1 MGLCQSDLAV
11 SAENPQSA
19 IENEPDDRVQ
29 DVDAKSNNGFVY
41 VESRTSLSSNKDDPD
56 SRQVEDGIID
66 NKIDVSESPKSE
78 SSFARSSVINFNESS
93 EDSIL
98 DDEIL
103 EQRLVALKD
112 DSEKRTLRSVIR
124 TPKCPV
130 DPGMPTQYQ
139 LVFSDAEM
147 YEFFEINAEQY
158 EHDAHIRFAKNGE
171 TKVVVCGI
179 F

>member
-19 IENEPDDRVQ
+19 IENKHVDTVQ
-29 DVDAKSNNGFVY
+29 DVDAKLNTGFLY
-41 VESRTSLSSNKDDPD
+41 VESNTSLSSNKEDPGN
-56 SRQVEDGIID
+56 RQA
-66 NKIDVSESPKSE
+66 ESLKSE
-78 SSFARSSVINFNESS
+78 KSLVRSSVINFNESS
-93 EDSIL
+93 QDSIL
-98 DDEIL
+98 DDEAL

-147 YEFFEINAEQY
+147 YEHFEINAEQF

-171 TKVVVCGI
+171 TKVVVCGL
-179 F
+179 FYNFFCF

>member
-1 MGLCQSDLAV
+1 MSRFPRCPGKDKTSMSQKF
-11 SAENPQSA
+11 
-19 IENEPDDRVQ
+19 
-29 DVDAKSNNGFVY
+29 KSQ
-41 VESRTSLSSNKDDPD
+41 RDIWTTWTSLACRPLA
-56 SRQVEDGIID
+56 
-66 NKIDVSESPKSE
+66 ESLKSE
-78 SSFARSSVINFNESS
+78 KSLVRSSVINFNESS

-98 DDEIL
+98 DDEAL

-112 DSEKRTLRSVIR
+112 DSEKRILRSVIR

-147 YEFFEINAEQY
+147 YEHFEINAEQF

-171 TKVVVCGI
+171 TKVVVCGL
-179 F
+179 FYNFFCF